1 MFDLRYHVAS
11 LAAVFLALIIGILV
25 GVGIASETSVSES
38 DRIVLENRIATL
50 ERERQAAQDE
60 VDLLRRQQQA
70 SEEYIE
76 RSYAAVMDGRLR
88 GVRVALLF
96 IGQADPELQSAV
108 TQTLEHA
115 GGPGLVR
122 MRALLLPVEP
132 EAITG
137 PLEADDGATPG
148 LEEVGRRLGREFVAG
163 GETPTWDALAE
174 TIVEGSLGGMSE
186 EADAVVV
193 AHTARINQ
201 APTARLIS
209 GVYAGVS
216 GAGVPAVGIE
226 RTAEQPSRIAVYGG
240 AGLST
245 VDSIDTALGRI
256 ALAELL
262 QWRRRGQLRSEGD
275 GRGRIRAAARTAA
288 ARPAAGWL
296 SRSRSSS
303 PRATRRSGSGRP

>member
-1 MFDLRYHVAS
+1 VFDLRYHVAS

-38 DRIVLENRIATL
+38 DRNLLEQQIADL
-50 ERERQAAQDE
+50 QRERDAARAE
-60 VDLLRRQQQA
+60 VDLLRQQQTA
-70 SEEYIE
+70 SAEYIE

-96 IGQADPELQSAV
+96 IGQADPELQGAV

-115 GGPGLVR
+115 GAPGLVR
-122 MRALLLPVEP
+122 MRALSLPVEP
-132 EAITG
+132 EAVTG
-137 PLEADDGATPG
+137 PVEGDDGATVS
-148 LEEVGRRLGREFVAG
+148 LEEIGRRLGRELVTG

-174 TIVEGSLGGMSE
+174 VIVEGSLGGMGE

-193 AHTARINQ
+193 AHTARISHV
-201 APTARLIS
+201 PTARFVS
-209 GVYAGVS
+209 GLYAGVS

-226 RTAEQPSRIAVYGG
+226 RTAEQPSRIAVYRG
-240 AGLST
+240 AGVST

-262 QWRRRGQLRSEGD
+262 RGGPEGHYGLKSTAED
-275 GRGRIRAAARTAA
+275 GSVPLLEPLPLAPLPG
-288 ARPAAGWL
+288 G
-296 SRSRSSS
+296 
-303 PRATRRSGSGRP
+303 

>member
-1 MFDLRYHVAS
+1 VFDLRYHVAS

-38 DRIVLENRIATL
+38 DRNLLEQQIANL
-50 ERERQAAQDE
+50 RRERDAARDE
-60 VDLLRRQQQA
+60 VDLLREQQTA
-70 SEEYIE
+70 SAEYIE

-96 IGQADPELQSAV
+96 IGQADPDLQGAV

-122 MRALLLPVEP
+122 MRALKLPVEP
-132 EAITG
+132 EAVTG
-137 PLEADDGATPG
+137 PVEGDDGATVSVD
-148 LEEVGRRLGREFVAG
+148 EIGRRLGRELVTG

-174 TIVEGSLGGMSE
+174 VIVEGSLGGMGD

-193 AHTARINQ
+193 AHTARISH
-201 APTARLIS
+201 APTARFVS
-209 GVYAGVS
+209 GLYGGVS
-216 GAGVPAVGIE
+216 SAGVPAVGIE
-226 RTAEQPSRIAVYGG
+226 RTTEQPSRIAVYRG

-245 VDSIDTALGRI
+245 VDSIDAALGRI

-262 QWRRRGQLRSEGD
+262 RGGPEGHYGLKSTAED
-275 GRGRIRAAARTAA
+275 GSVPLLEPLPLAPLPG
-288 ARPAAGWL
+288 G
-296 SRSRSSS
+296 
-303 PRATRRSGSGRP
+303 

>member
-1 MFDLRYHVAS
+1 VFDLRYHVAS

-38 DRIVLENRIATL
+38 DRNLLEQQIANL
-50 ERERQAAQDE
+50 RRERDAARDE
-60 VDLLRRQQQA
+60 VDLLREQQTA
-70 SEEYIE
+70 SAEYIE

-96 IGQADPELQSAV
+96 IGQADPDLQGAV

-122 MRALLLPVEP
+122 MRALKLPVEP
-132 EAITG
+132 EAVTG
-137 PLEADDGATPG
+137 PVEGDDGATVSVD
-148 LEEVGRRLGREFVAG
+148 EIGRRLGRELVTG

-174 TIVEGSLGGMSE
+174 VIVEGSLGGMGD

-193 AHTARINQ
+193 AHTARISH
-201 APTARLIS
+201 APTARFVS
-209 GVYAGVS
+209 GLYGGVS
-216 GAGVPAVGIE
+216 SAGVPTVGIE
-226 RTAEQPSRIAVYGG
+226 RTTEQPSRIAVYRG

-245 VDSIDTALGRI
+245 VDSIDAALGRI

-262 QWRRRGQLRSEGD
+262 RGGPEGHYGLKSTAED
-275 GRGRIRAAARTAA
+275 GSVPLLEPLPLAPLPG
-288 ARPAAGWL
+288 G
-296 SRSRSSS
+296 
-303 PRATRRSGSGRP
+303 

>member
-1 MFDLRYHVAS
+1 VFDLRYHVAS

-38 DRIVLENRIATL
+38 DRNLLEQQIANL
-50 ERERQAAQDE
+50 QRERDAARDE
-60 VDLLRRQQQA
+60 VDLLREQQTA
-70 SEEYIE
+70 SAEYIE

-88 GVRVALLF
+88 GVRVVLLF
-96 IGQADPELQSAV
+96 IGQADPELQGAV

-115 GGPGLVR
+115 GAPRLVR

-132 EAITG
+132 EAVTG
-137 PLEADDGATPG
+137 PVEGDDGATLS
-148 LEEVGRRLGREFVAG
+148 LEEIGRRLGRELVTG

-174 TIVEGSLGGMSE
+174 VIVEGSLGGTGE

-193 AHTARINQ
+193 AHTARISH
-201 APTARLIS
+201 APTAQFVS
-209 GVYAGVS
+209 GLYAGVS

-226 RTAEQPSRIAVYGG
+226 RTTEQPSRIAVYRG

-245 VDSIDTALGRI
+245 VDSIDAALGRI

-262 QWRRRGQLRSEGD
+262 GGGSEGHYGLKSTAED
-275 GRGRIRAAARTAA
+275 GSVPLLEPLPLAPLPG
-288 ARPAAGWL
+288 G
-296 SRSRSSS
+296 
-303 PRATRRSGSGRP
+303 

>member
-1 MFDLRYHVAS
+1 VFDLRYHVAS

-38 DRIVLENRIATL
+38 DRIVLENRIASL
-50 ERERQAAQDE
+50 ERERDAANAE
-60 VDLLRRQQQA
+60 VDLLREQQSA
-70 SEEYIE
+70 SVEYIE

-96 IGQADPELQSAV
+96 VGQANPELQGAV

-115 GGPGLVR
+115 GAPGLVR
-122 MRALLLPVEP
+122 MRALKLPVEP
-132 EAITG
+132 EAVTG
-137 PLEADDGATPG
+137 PVEGDDGATVG
-148 LEEVGRRLGREFVAG
+148 VEEIGRRLGRELVAG

-174 TIVEGSLGGMSE
+174 VIVEGSLGGMGE

-193 AHTARINQ
+193 AHTARISH
-201 APTARLIS
+201 APTARFVAGL
-209 GVYAGVS
+209 YAGVS

-226 RTAEQPSRIAVYGG
+226 RTTAQPSRIAVYRG

-245 VDSIDTALGRI
+245 VDSIDAALGRI

-262 QWRRRGQLRSEGD
+262 RGGPEGHYGLKSTAED
-275 GRGRIRAAARTAA
+275 GSVPLLEPLPLAPLPG
-288 ARPAAGWL
+288 G
-296 SRSRSSS
+296 
-303 PRATRRSGSGRP
+303 

>member
-38 DRIVLENRIATL
+38 DRALLEDQIARL
-50 ERERQAAQDE
+50 ERERDTARAD
-60 VDLLRRQQQA
+60 VDLLRRQQTA
-70 SEEYIE
+70 SAEYIE
-76 RSYAAVMDGRLR
+76 RSYPVVMDGRLR

-96 IGQADPELQSAV
+96 IGQADPDLQGAV

-132 EAITG
+132 EAVTG
-137 PLEADDGATPG
+137 PVEADDGAT
-148 LEEVGRRLGREFVAG
+148 LAIDEIGRRLGRELVTG

-174 TIVEGSLGGMSE
+174 VIVEGSLGGMSE

-193 AHTARINQ
+193 AHTARIKE
-201 APTARLIS
+201 APTARFVAGL
-209 GVYAGVS
+209 YAGVDVS
-216 GAGVPAVGIE
+216 GVPAVGIE
-226 RTAEQPSRIAVYGG
+226 RTTAQPSRIAVYRG

-245 VDSIDTALGRI
+245 IDSVDTPLGRV

-262 QWRRRGQLRSEGD
+262 RGGPEGHYGLKSTADDGAVPQLEPLPLAPVPG
-275 GRGRIRAAARTAA
+275 G
-288 ARPAAGWL
+288 
-296 SRSRSSS
+296 
-303 PRATRRSGSGRP
+303 

>member
-1 MFDLRYHVAS
+1 VFDLRYHVAS

-25 GVGIASETSVSES
+25 GVGITSETSLSES
-38 DRIVLENRIATL
+38 DRALLEDQIARL
-50 ERERQAAQDE
+50 GRERDTARAD
-60 VDLLRRQQQA
+60 VDLLRRQQTA
-70 SEEYIE
+70 SAEYIE
-76 RSYAAVMDGRLR
+76 RSYPVVMDGRLR

-96 IGQADPELQSAV
+96 IGQADPELQGAV

-137 PLEADDGATPG
+137 PVEGDDGATPAID
-148 LEEVGRRLGREFVAG
+148 EVGRRLGRELVRG

-174 TIVEGSLGGMSE
+174 VIVEGSLGGMGE

-193 AHTARINQ
+193 AHTARINE
-201 APTARLIS
+201 APTARFVS
-209 GVYAGVS
+209 GLYAGLDVS
-216 GAGVPAVGIE
+216 GVPAVGIE
-226 RTAEQPSRIAVYGG
+226 RTTEQPSRIAVYRG

-245 VDSIDTALGRI
+245 IDSVDTALGRV

-262 QWRRRGQLRSEGD
+262 RGGTEGHYGLKPTADDGAVPQLEPLPLAPVPG
-275 GRGRIRAAARTAA
+275 G
-288 ARPAAGWL
+288 
-296 SRSRSSS
+296 
-303 PRATRRSGSGRP
+303 